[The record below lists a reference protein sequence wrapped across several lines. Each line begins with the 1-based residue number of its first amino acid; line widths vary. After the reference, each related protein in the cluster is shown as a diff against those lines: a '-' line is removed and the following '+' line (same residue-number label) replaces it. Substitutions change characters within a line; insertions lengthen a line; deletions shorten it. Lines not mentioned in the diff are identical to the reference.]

1 MHPEVDKNKIKKALY
16 VVSTPI
22 GNLNDITLRALT
34 ILRNS
39 DYILCEDT
47 RVSKKLLNFY
57 SINAKLL
64 SNHKFNEKKNLSLI
78 KKLFFENKVV
88 SLISDAGTPSISDPG
103 KIMIDECI
111 KNNIEVIPIPG
122 VSAVTTSMSISNF
135 SNNFYFHGFIS
146 EKKKNFEDE
155 IDFMSKLH
163 CSIVFFVSSKKLLK
177 ILNILKNKFKKR
189 KILICKELTKY
200 YEQFLRAEMY
210 DVDKFQNNIKGEITV
225 VISDKKPEKKNIFEL
240 SESDKIKIDLMINKM
255 SVRDIVK
262 ILGQKR
268 ELSKS
273 TIYNYCIRL
282 KNEK

>member
-64 SNHKFNEKKNLSLI
+64 SNHKFKKKKNLSLI

-200 YEQFLRAEMY
+200 YEQFLRADMY
-210 DVDKFQNNIKGEITV
+210 DIDKFQNNIKGEITV
-225 VISDKKPEKKNIFEL
+225 VISDKKPEKKNIIEL